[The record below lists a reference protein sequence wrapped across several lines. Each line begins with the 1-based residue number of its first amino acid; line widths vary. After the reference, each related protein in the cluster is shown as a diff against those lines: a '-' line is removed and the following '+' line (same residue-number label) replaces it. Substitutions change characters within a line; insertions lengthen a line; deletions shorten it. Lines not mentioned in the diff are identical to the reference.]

1 MFGAPFGGTIRGGQA
16 AFDCKAFSSIEPLNG
31 CGGGG
36 KYLPSI
42 DVVALGEPGVP
53 VVCWAM
59 AVRAVRKTAQTTTN
73 LREAR
78 SHAFCMFHIFV
89 APYMLLGDFDLLRA
103 ECIVHRAAECVD
115 FG

>member
-42 DVVALGEPGVP
+42 VVVALGEPGTP
-53 VVCWAM
+53 VVCWSL
-59 AVRAVRKTAQTTTN
+59 AVPTISRETLKTN
-73 LREAR
+73 
-78 SHAFCMFHIFV
+78 
-89 APYMLLGDFDLLRA
+89 
-103 ECIVHRAAECVD
+103 
-115 FG
+115 